1 MHTRLLYR
9 ASPTRLA
16 AIAAA
21 VSLLLAS
28 AGCALI
34 REDQGQAAQIPA
46 EQVRLAQDSRLP
58 QGDWPST
65 EWWKAYAD
73 DRLDAL
79 VARALQD
86 SPTMAV
92 AQARVEASRAQAKL
106 VDASTGLLVGLSAS
120 VNRQRLSENGFLG
133 PFAHTNP
140 EVGTTGP
147 WYTEG
152 TVGLVAGY
160 SVDLWGKNRARV
172 NAAMGVTRASQAEAA
187 QAALVLSSQVVHAY
201 YDIQTTYALR
211 DLLVQARGILQEQV
225 QAGQARAARGLVAR
239 TQVESA
245 EAQRLQLDQQISSA
259 QARIRTLHEML
270 RLLTGAGP
278 DGLPAVAPQPL
289 PGGVGGVPATLGYE
303 LLARRPDL
311 QAMRWYVQASMDQI
325 DAAKAEFY
333 PSFDIRA
340 FIGLDSIHMS
350 DLLRKSSR
358 QINLVPGLSLP
369 IFDSGRL
376 NANLA
381 ATRAQSNLLIAQYN
395 EAVLNAVRE
404 VAQAGI
410 ALDDLSEQA
419 AMQAGKLK
427 AVAFAADSAT
437 AHYRRGLLDKTTA
450 REATLPVLTEQSQA
464 VEIRSRQ
471 IHSAVTLATALGG
484 GYGADDKGQEGAQA
498 KIR

>member
-1 MHTRLLYR
+1 MHTRALYR
-9 ASPTRLA
+9 LSPTRLA
-16 AIAAA
+16 AI
-21 VSLLLAS
+21 VSAISVLLAS

-34 REDQGQAAQIPA
+34 REDKAPAAQISA
-46 EQVRLAQDSRLP
+46 EQVRLAADSQLP

-65 EWWKAYAD
+65 EWWKVYAD

-120 VNRQRLSENGFLG
+120 VNRQRVSENGFLG

-140 EVGTTGP
+140 QIGTTGP

-152 TVGLVAGY
+152 IIGLVAGY

-201 YDIQTTYALR
+201 YDIQATYALR
-211 DLLVQARGILQEQV
+211 DLLVQARDIRQEQV
-225 QAGQARAARGLVAR
+225 HASQARTARGLVAR

-245 EAQRLQLDQQISSA
+245 EAQRLQLDQRISSA

-278 DGLPAVAPQPL
+278 DGLPTIAPQPL
-289 PGGVGGVPATLGYE
+289 PESVGGVPQSLGFE

-340 FIGLDSIHMS
+340 FIGLDSLHLS

-358 QINLVPGLSLP
+358 QINLIPGLSLP

-381 ATRAQSNLLIAQYN
+381 ATRSQSNLLIAQYN

-410 ALDDLSEQA
+410 ELDDLSEQQA
-419 AMQAGKLK
+419 LQAGKLK
-427 AVAFAADSAT
+427 AATFASDSAT
-437 AHYRRGLLDKTTA
+437 AHYRRGLLDKATA
-450 REATLPVLTEQSQA
+450 REAMLPVLAEQSHA
-464 VEIRSRQ
+464 VDIRSRQ
-471 IHSAVTLATALGG
+471 IHSAVTLATVLGG
-484 GYGADDKGQEGAQA
+484 GYVGEGDGKGTGAKS
-498 KIR
+498 R